1 MKIICPR
8 NLSIGVCKPFIQYF
22 LWPNMHLTVDRHFCR
37 FFALIQSQKFHLLV
51 PRFYVEAVLQVNTLD
66 SLTIQGRLHS
76 SQSFDL

>member
-1 MKIICPR
+1 
-8 NLSIGVCKPFIQYF
+8 
-22 LWPNMHLTVDRHFCR
+22 MHLTVDRHFCR

-51 PRFYVEAVLQVNTLD
+51 PRFYVEAVLQVNTLN